1 MLLPLNSCQN
11 DGIGSGSLHLL
22 CKISRLTDDLQ
33 KPRISCELGS
43 TVFVGAGAFLAFGN
57 CHNSRFMVLVFMC
70 SLPRTRFRPII
81 GTAGSRHPLPK
92 DGSPPLLLWLHSDVK
107 DYMDTATVTIVT
119 DLRFTCRVTR
129 VSRVTELLRFG
140 EPLACPMWPARRE
153 MRSITRTTRVTP
165 AMVQERQ

>member
-1 MLLPLNSCQN
+1 M
-11 DGIGSGSLHLL
+11 L

-33 KPRISCELGS
+33 KPQISCELGW

-70 SLPRTRFRPII
+70 SLPRTRFRPDI
-81 GTAGSRHPLPK
+81 GTAGSRHRLPK
-92 DGSPPLLLWLHSDVK
+92 DGSPPLLLWLHSDVMG
-107 DYMDTATVTIVT
+107 YMDLELESHDDDGDTATLTIVT
-119 DLRFTCRVTR
+119 YLRFTCRVTR
-129 VSRVTELLRFG
+129 VSRVTVLLRFG
-140 EPLACPMWPARRE
+140 ESLACPMWPAKWE